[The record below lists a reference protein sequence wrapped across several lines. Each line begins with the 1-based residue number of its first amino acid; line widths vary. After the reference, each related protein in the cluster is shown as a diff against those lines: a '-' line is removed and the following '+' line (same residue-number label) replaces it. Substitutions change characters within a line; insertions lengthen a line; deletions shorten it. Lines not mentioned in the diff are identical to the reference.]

1 MISPKIDQNI
11 LSRADSACATTA
23 GKKTKNNRKFFGCL
37 TVFLLV
43 LVLLGVLYYPSLRM
57 LRRRA
62 WCSSR
67 IVAIE
72 REILKPLKEKLD
84 FPDDP
89 ELRIPGD
96 ISFSKN
102 FIVSFSLEIRNPE
115 QATEILKDIYALKQ
129 QSPGLS
135 REVFDVE
142 IVCNDPKN
150 PVKFRVVMPGE
161 NGYEGRR
168 TVYPSDLNPTER
180 ESKEPNGAT
189 E

>member
-1 MISPKIDQNI
+1 MNPKKDQNV
-11 LSRADSACATTA
+11 LDNADFACATTA
-23 GKKTKNNRKFFGCL
+23 GKETKNNRKFFGCL
-37 TVFLLV
+37 TVFLFV
-43 LVLLGVLYYPSLRM
+43 LVLFGVLYYPSLRM
-57 LRRRA
+57 MRRRA

-72 REILKPLKEKLD
+72 RELLKPLKEKYE

-102 FIVSFSLEIRNPE
+102 FIVSFSLETGNPE
-115 QATEILKDIYALKQ
+115 QATEIMKTVYALKQ
-129 QSPGLS
+129 KSPGLS
-135 REVFDVE
+135 KEVFDVE
-142 IVCNDPKN
+142 IVCNDPRN

-168 TVYPSDLNPTER
+168 TVYPPDLLNPPEQ
-180 ESKEPNGAT
+180 ESKEKDRAV